1 MSAQRIASIGIVSFA
16 YAIAFALSG
25 FAHVVGQQVNGQEKP
40 RAESS
45 AKDSPP
51 AELEATAPKASDAA
65 EPVPAG
71 KAVTRRYEFDESNK
85 RMSYRLYL
93 PESYY
98 EKLDENKEAK
108 FPLIVAL
115 HGYGSN
121 PLQIVGYPEFAG
133 HANKHHYIIVAPM
146 GYNMTGWYGSRGPG
160 GGRGSDPKNLGEL
173 SEKDVMNVL
182 ELTRKEF
189 PVDENRIY
197 LYGHS
202 MGGGGAIYL
211 SAKYPEIWAAI
222 APMAPAI
229 PTVRVDLEKAK
240 HIPVFMVHGDK
251 DRLLPVEAAR
261 RWVGKLKKAGVPHQY
276 IEVEGG
282 DHISVAFN
290 YFDEIFEF
298 FEQNPKRVQAPDE
311 TRPPQ
316 SPPQSSDQSSN

>member
-1 MSAQRIASIGIVSFA
+1 MSARTTVSFLFG
-16 YAIAFALSG
+16 IAFALNG
-25 FAHVVGQQVNGQEKP
+25 FALVAGQQVDGQEKP
-40 RAESS
+40 PVESS
-45 AKDSPP
+45 ATDSPP
-51 AELEATAPKASDAA
+51 SEPESTAPKANEVAK
-65 EPVPAG
+65 PVPAG
-71 KAVTRRYEFDESNK
+71 RAVSRSYEFAEAEK
-85 RMSYRLYL
+85 RMTYRLYL
-93 PESYY
+93 PKSYY
-98 EKLDENKEAK
+98 ERLEENKEAK

-121 PLQIVGYPEFAG
+121 PTQIVGYPEFAR
-133 HANKHHYIIVAPM
+133 HANENHCIIVAPM
-146 GYNMTGWYGSRGPG
+146 GYNTTGWYGGRGSG

-182 ELTRKEF
+182 ELTRQEF

-211 SAKYPEIWAAI
+211 GAKYPEIWAAI

-298 FEQNPKRVQAPDE
+298 FEQNPKRPQPAAESQPPPTDE
-311 TRPPQ
+311 QTSQ
-316 SPPQSSDQSSN
+316 